1 MKKCINGKMIEITP
15 EEIAQRQAKREA
27 AERAEWLSISYGE
40 AVDREF
46 RKKYLQ
52 RDVEAIINNYLADPN
67 NAKYVREFQEMQAYR
82 EQCKAYVKQ
91 MFAKYGR
98 TVTPNES
105 V

>member
-1 MKKCINGKMIEITP
+1 MIYYININGNVRELTP
-15 EEIAQRQAKREA
+15 EEIAQRQAEREA

-52 RDVEAIINNYLADPN
+52 RDVEAIINNYLADPT
-67 NAKYVREFQEMQAYR
+67 NAEYVREFDEMQAYR
-82 EQCKAYVKQ
+82 TQCKAYVKE

-98 TVTPNES
+98 TEVIT
-105 V
+105 